1 MSGCPDCNEDH
12 AAVTPR
18 LPWEIWVLVVASL
31 VIALGF
37 GVVAPALPQY
47 ARSFGVSV
55 TAATAVVSS
64 FAAFRLVFAPAAGAL
79 VQRLGERWV
88 YMTGLLIVATSTG
101 ICAFVH
107 SYWQLLVFR
116 SLGGI
121 GSTMFTVS
129 AAALLVRIAPEQIR
143 GRAQGLYGSSFLLGM
158 VAGPAVGSAV
168 VGLSLSAPFIIYSAA
183 LVIVAALVYFGL
195 RRSTLLEVADV
206 NVTPVTLT
214 SALHHRTFLAAL
226 MSNFSAGWAIFGIR
240 GALLPLLVVEVLH
253 QRPGAAGL
261 VFAAFAAGDVSTAF
275 LAGSWSDDIGRKPLV
290 VAGLLVCGS
299 TVVAMGFV
307 SSLPVLIVLS
317 LIGGIGAGLYA
328 SPQQAAVADVVGSR
342 GRAGTALATFQ
353 MTSDIGLVI
362 GPVVAGVIAEQT
374 SYGWAFVVGGAMP
387 LIAAVAW
394 VFAPETLGR
403 LASPQV
409 RSMQEVAED
418 VGGPE
423 R

>member
-1 MSGCPDCNEDH
+1 M
-12 AAVTPR
+12 
-18 LPWEIWVLVVASL
+18 PWEIWVLVVASL

>member
-1 MSGCPDCNEDH
+1 MS
-12 AAVTPR
+12 
-18 LPWEIWVLVVASL
+18 
-31 VIALGF
+31 
-37 GVVAPALPQY
+37 
-47 ARSFGVSV
+47 
-55 TAATAVVSS
+55 
-64 FAAFRLVFAPAAGAL
+64 
-79 VQRLGERWV
+79 
-88 YMTGLLIVATSTG
+88 GLLIVAASTG

-116 SLGGI
+116 SVGGV

-129 AAALLVRIAPEQIR
+129 AAALLVRIAPEEIR

-158 VAGPAVGSAV
+158 VAGPALGSAV
-168 VGLSLSAPFIIYSAA
+168 VGLSLSAPFIIYAAA
-183 LVIVAALVYFGL
+183 LVIVVMLVYFGL
-195 RRSTLLEVADV
+195 RRSTLLDVADEHHG
-206 NVTPVTLT
+206 TPVRLT
-214 SALHHRTFLAAL
+214 SALRHRTFLAAL

-240 GALLPLLVVEVLH
+240 GALLPLLVVEALH

-290 VAGLLVCGS
+290 VAGLVVCGS

-307 SSLPVLIVLS
+307 SSLSVLVVLS

-353 MTSDIGLVI
+353 MTSDIGLVV
-362 GPVVAGVIAEQT
+362 GPVVAGAIAEHT

>member
-1 MSGCPDCNEDH
+1 MSSCREGNADNEDN
-12 AAVTPR
+12 ATVKPR

-64 FAAFRLVFAPAAGAL
+64 FAAFRLVFAPVAGAL

-88 YMTGLLIVATSTG
+88 YMSGLLIVAASTG

-116 SLGGI
+116 SVGGV

-129 AAALLVRIAPEQIR
+129 AAALLVRIAPEEIR

-158 VAGPAVGSAV
+158 VAGPALGSAV
-168 VGLSLSAPFIIYSAA
+168 VGLSLSAPFIIYAAA
-183 LVIVAALVYFGL
+183 LAIVVMLVYFGL
-195 RRSTLLEVADV
+195 RRSTLLDVADEHHG
-206 NVTPVTLT
+206 TPVRLT
-214 SALHHRTFLAAL
+214 SALRHRTFLAAL

-240 GALLPLLVVEVLH
+240 GALLPLLVVEALH

-275 LAGSWSDDIGRKPLV
+275 FGRV
-290 VAGLLVCGS
+290 V
-299 TVVAMGFV
+299 
-307 SSLPVLIVLS
+307 
-317 LIGGIGAGLYA
+317 
-328 SPQQAAVADVVGSR
+328 
-342 GRAGTALATFQ
+342 
-353 MTSDIGLVI
+353 
-362 GPVVAGVIAEQT
+362 
-374 SYGWAFVVGGAMP
+374 
-387 LIAAVAW
+387 
-394 VFAPETLGR
+394 
-403 LASPQV
+403 V
-409 RSMQEVAED
+409 R
-418 VGGPE
+418 
-423 R
+423 